1 MSFEISDV
9 VRIERLLT
17 PRREVD
23 GDSAMPPQPRLGETG
38 TVIES
43 LGDDLYLV
51 ERTTDD
57 GLTLSVAE
65 FEAGELVLIERPDAL
80 D

>member
-1 MSFEISDV
+1 MSFEIFDV

-23 GDSAMPPQPRLGETG
+23 GDTATPPQPRLGETG
-38 TVIES
+38 MVIES

-57 GLTLSVAE
+57 GLALWVAE
-65 FEAGELVLIERPDAL
+65 FEAGELVLVERPEAPE
-80 D
+80 